1 MLLVGLTGGIGSGK
15 STVARMLAARGAV
28 VLDADV
34 LAREA
39 VEPGTSGF
47 DAVVARFGDGVLG
60 SDGSL
65 DRQALASIVFA
76 DDVAR
81 ADLEA
86 IVHPAVRRAIA
97 EAVAAHAGTDDVVVV
112 DSPLL
117 IETGAHEG
125 FPVVV
130 VVAAS
135 VRRTRCP
142 ARRARHGRG
151 RRAGHR
157 MAAQMPLEE
166 KVAVADVVLDN
177 EGTEAD
183 LEERV
188 DRLWSDLR
196 CPGPIIAGVRTT

>member
-28 VLDADV
+28 VIDADV
-34 LAREA
+34 LARQA
-39 VEPGTSGF
+39 VELGTSGL

-60 SDGSL
+60 PDGSL
-65 DRQALASIVFA
+65 DRHALASIVFA
-76 DDVAR
+76 DDAAR
-81 ADLEA
+81 DDLEA

-97 EAVAAHAGTDDVVVV
+97 EAVAAHAHTDDVVVV

-135 VRRTRCP
+135 ADARVARLVERGMAEADVR
-142 ARRARHGRG
+142 A
-151 RRAGHR
+151 R

-166 KVAVADVVLDN
+166 KMAVADEVVDN
-177 EGTEAD
+177 DGTEID
-183 LEERV
+183 LGERV
-188 DRLWSDLR
+188 ERLWSELR
-196 CPGPIIAGVRTT
+196 ARALSSPA

>member
-28 VLDADV
+28 VIDADV
-34 LAREA
+34 LARQA
-39 VEPGTSGF
+39 VEPGTSGL

-60 SDGSL
+60 PDGSL
-65 DRQALASIVFA
+65 DRHALASIVFA

-81 ADLEA
+81 DDLEA

-97 EAVAAHAGTDDVVVV
+97 EAVAAHAHTDDVVVV

-135 VRRTRCP
+135 ADARVARLVERGMAEADVR
-142 ARRARHGRG
+142 A
-151 RRAGHR
+151 R

-166 KVAVADVVLDN
+166 KMAVADEVVDN
-177 EGTEAD
+177 DGTEID

-188 DRLWSDLR
+188 ERLWSELR
-196 CPGPIIAGVRTT
+196 ARALSSPA

>member
-1 MLLVGLTGGIGSGK
+1 VLLVGLTGGIGSGK

-28 VLDADV
+28 VLDSDV

-47 DAVVARFGDGVLG
+47 DAVVARFGVGVLG
-60 SDGSL
+60 SDGAL
-65 DRQALASIVFA
+65 DREALASIVFA

-86 IVHPAVRRAIA
+86 IVHPVVRRAIA
-97 EAVAAHAGTDDVVVV
+97 ETVAAHAGTDDVVVV

-130 VVAAS
+130 VVTAS
-135 VRRTRCP
+135 IDARVARLVERGMSEEDVRDRV
-142 ARRARHGRG
+142 
-151 RRAGHR
+151 
-157 MAAQMPLEE
+157 AAQMPLEE
-166 KVAVADVVLDN
+166 KVALADVVLDN
-177 EGTEAD
+177 EDTVAG

-196 CPGPIIAGVRTT
+196 SRALSSPA

>member
-28 VLDADV
+28 VLDSDV

-39 VEPGTSGF
+39 VEPGTSAF

-65 DRQALASIVFA
+65 DREALATIVFA

-86 IVHPAVRRAIA
+86 IVHPVVRRAIA
-97 EAVAAHAGTDDVVVV
+97 ETVAAHAGTDDVVVV

-130 VVAAS
+130 VVKAS
-135 VRRTRCP
+135 VD
-142 ARRARHGRG
+142 ARVARLVERG
-151 RRAGHR
+151 MSEEDARDR
-157 MAAQMPLEE
+157 MAAQMPMEE
-166 KVAVADVVLDN
+166 KVAHADVVLDN
-177 EGTEAD
+177 EDTVAG

-196 CPGPIIAGVRTT
+196 SRALSSPA